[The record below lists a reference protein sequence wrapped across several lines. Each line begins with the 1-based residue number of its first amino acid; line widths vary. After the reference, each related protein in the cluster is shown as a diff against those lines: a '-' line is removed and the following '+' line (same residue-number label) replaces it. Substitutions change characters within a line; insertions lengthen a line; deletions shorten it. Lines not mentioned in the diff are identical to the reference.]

1 MKQCSFDPVPTWLL
15 KDCIHLLVPFVTS
28 IINGS
33 LRNGCVPSAFKSA
46 YITTLLKKSGLVL
59 NEACNYR
66 PVSNLSFLSKILE
79 KAVSV
84 SRQLD
89 SYLTGAKLF
98 SSHQSAYR
106 KFLSTET
113 VLLLVTSDLVSHL
126 DKGEVALMA
135 FLDLSAAFVTVD
147 KETLL
152 NRLST
157 TFGIHCGAL
166 S

>member
-1 MKQCSFDPVPTWLL
+1 MPTRLL
-15 KDCIHLLVPFVTS
+15 KDCIHLLAPFITS
-28 IINGS
+28 IINRS
-33 LRNGCVPSAFKSA
+33 LTNACVPLAFKSA
-46 YITTLLKKSGLVL
+46 HITPLLKKSGLHL

-79 KAVSV
+79 KAVG
-84 SRQLD
+84 RQLY

-113 VLLLVTSDLVSHL
+113 VLLRVTSDLVSHL

-135 FLDLSAAFVTVD
+135 FLDLSAAFDTVD

-157 TFGIHCGAL
+157 TFGIHCGQWRN
-166 S
+166 